1 MKAAGRA
8 FLTGHPK
15 PSARF
20 LPLAPAAENGIF
32 KEHLVRG
39 RGQMGRRS
47 SLLFDN
53 YLEIGEQVRRTV
65 NPSAAAARGYSYL
78 APGPIDEPNWAFAV
92 DGDEFP
98 LTVISWGYSL
108 KTAVFLLSV
117 VRSIASEHKARMPP
131 RSAAI
136 IRRRMEAVTAA
147 AAGYPPKPTKAVF
160 SPAADARN
168 GCEQTISTPSTRA
181 PPLSDHMA
189 RVN

>member
-1 MKAAGRA
+1 VRDGRQSNQARECDVPGLGPAYRLSVEDAPAEADVEVLPHARRPTMKAAGRA

-53 YLEIGEQVRRTV
+53 YLGIGEQVRRAV

-98 LTVISWGYSL
+98 LTVIS
-108 KTAVFLLSV
+108 
-117 VRSIASEHKARMPP
+117 
-131 RSAAI
+131 
-136 IRRRMEAVTAA
+136 
-147 AAGYPPKPTKAVF
+147 
-160 SPAADARN
+160 
-168 GCEQTISTPSTRA
+168 
-181 PPLSDHMA
+181 
-189 RVN
+189 